1 MPLQSAGKVLRLLS
15 NLKEKY
21 TTVDRHK
28 CVHNCITQLT
38 SSRRIMATSAGN
50 IQLIQTRPIMSRIEF
65 AR

>member
-28 CVHNCITQLT
+28 ICSQLHYT
-38 SSRRIMATSAGN
+38 VDIK
-50 IQLIQTRPIMSRIEF
+50 
-65 AR
+65 